1 MLDPYAKIAAK
12 VQLPSG
18 VNVPPPKKG
27 LPSADSQTNPPAL
40 MGCLSGITNTSA
52 FDWGQSSAPRT
63 PLAETLVLELDVASL
78 PVAGQSRHEGQPTQ
92 AYYTSS

>member
-1 MLDPYAKIAAK
+1 MLDPYAKIATK

-27 LPSADSQTNPPAL
+27 LPSTDAQTNPPAL
-40 MGCLSGITNTSA
+40 MGCLSSVTDASA
-52 FDWGQSSAPRT
+52 FDWGQSSSPEL

-78 PVAGQSRHEGQPTQ
+78 PLKGQSRHEGAFIPRLLRC
-92 AYYTSS
+92 